1 MKVTPSGMSFET
13 DRLQD
18 QPLVDLLNE
27 KDEKGKWS
35 VNGPSKAGRKNASFF
50 LSALSSMGHFCK
62 STNRMMIFHDVKPGL
77 IIPRRLHSGVPV
89 L

>member
-1 MKVTPSGMSFET
+1 MGLTASTRWNMKVTPSGMSFET

-35 VNGPSKAGRKNASFF
+35 MNGPSKAGRKNASFF
-50 LSALSSMGHFCK
+50 LSALSSMGH
-62 STNRMMIFHDVKPGL
+62 SASRQTG
-77 IIPRRLHSGVPV
+77 
-89 L
+89 